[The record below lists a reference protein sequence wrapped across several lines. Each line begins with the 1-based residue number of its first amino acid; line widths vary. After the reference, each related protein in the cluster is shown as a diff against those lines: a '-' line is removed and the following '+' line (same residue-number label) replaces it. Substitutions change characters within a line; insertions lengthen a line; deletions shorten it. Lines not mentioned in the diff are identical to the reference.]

1 MRTETKALK
10 MRSAKRESDVAGMSP
25 LLEGLRASPDVLRKK
40 QCLSS
45 QCQRWVE
52 SAEARTQRRVSS
64 HREIPSA
71 LSGDLPQGSLFW
83 VNILSSRF
91 YFWFGVLFFVFF
103 FKANWIEKNW
113 NSRYVYYDGKNQR

>member
-10 MRSAKRESDVAGMSP
+10 MRSAKCESDVAGMGP
-25 LLEGLRASPDVLRKK
+25 LLEGLRALPDVLWKK

-52 SAEARTQRRVSS
+52 SPEARTQRRVSS

-71 LSGDLPQGSLFW
+71 MSGDLPQGLSFGLTYYLVGFIFGLGWFFLF
-83 VNILSSRF
+83 
-91 YFWFGVLFFVFF
+91 FF
-103 FKANWIEKNW
+103 FKANWIEKNR
-113 NSRYVYYDGKNQR
+113 NSRYVYYDG

>member
-25 LLEGLRASPDVLRKK
+25 LLEGLRASPDVLWKK

-52 SAEARTQRRVSS
+52 SPEARTQRRVSS
-64 HREIPSA
+64 HS
-71 LSGDLPQGSLFW
+71 SGVFIFGLTYYLFCF
-83 VNILSSRF
+83 IFGLG
-91 YFWFGVLFFVFF
+91 WFFFFFF
-103 FKANWIEKNW
+103 FKLIGLKKTGIQGM
-113 NSRYVYYDGKNQR
+113 YIMMGKNQR